1 MQCRIT
7 PLRRHISLDSIDILQ
22 RLSSSVAEA
31 ILEATDN
38 GILIIDIHRK
48 VVTYNS
54 FFVKLWNIPP
64 FLEQSHC
71 DKELLAFVVDQLS
84 YPQIFIDKVI
94 ALYQQPTQESFD
106 TIRFKDGRIVER
118 FSRPMYLEGEVVARV
133 WSFRE
138 ITLTETVKHEL
149 AKEVGFRKAIL
160 HTLPDLVWLKDPHGV
175 YLACNQR
182 FEDFFG
188 AVEAE
193 IIGKTDYDFLNQ
205 ELADFFRHHD
215 KKAMFNNAK
224 TINEEWL
231 TFAKDGHRELVET
244 TKTPMYNDKGELLG
258 ILGIS
263 HDITDRVKSTHL
275 LKSIIQTAPLR
286 IFWKDRNLNYLG
298 CNDLFAHDAGFDT
311 TQQLIG
317 KSDFDLVWRDQAPLY
332 RHDDTRV
339 MESGNATLG
348 YEEPQTTPRG
358 DEIWLRTSKV
368 PLIDNFTGETIGVLG
383 IYDDITEHKRMALA
397 LEESENFLNQSQNN
411 AGIGSYRLN
420 LKTMVW
426 KSSSTLDAIFGIDA
440 HDEHPLGT
448 WINLIHPDDRE
459 AMETYFYDILHQHR
473 KFDREYRIIR
483 PHDNA
488 VRWVNGIGK
497 LELDA
502 TQTPIKMVGTVQ
514 DITKRKRYEQQTQEK
529 QAEFETIFNV
539 SKDGMA
545 ILDLDSNFLDF
556 NDAYLEMTGFTREE
570 LLTKSCI
577 GLSTP
582 EDMPHAI
589 EGLETILKEGFI
601 KNFEKTC
608 IVKDGKKIVINMTV
622 TLMPD
627 KKRILV
633 TTKDVTQAKAYEH
646 QLEHIAHYDPLTEL
660 PNRVLNTRQLRH
672 AMVQARDETTK
683 IAVLYL
689 DLDGF
694 KEINDSHGHSMG
706 DQLLITLAAHMKQ
719 ALRHGDTLARL
730 GGDEFVIIL
739 NPIDDKTVALPIIQ
753 RLLDA
758 ISQSI
763 TIDGTLVRVS
773 ASIGVTF
780 YPQEGEVD
788 ADQLIRQADQ
798 AMYSAKQSG
807 KNRYHIFDPERDRTI
822 RTRHEHLG
830 RLQQAL
836 THGEFILYYQPKVNM
851 RTGKLIGAEAL
862 IRWQHPTKGIIPPL
876 EFLPLI
882 ENHPLSVEVGEW
894 VINEAITQI
903 QQWQARNLTLPISVN
918 IGAKQLL
925 QGNFVQRLQEILAQH
940 DHFDPS
946 LLEME
951 ILETSAL
958 ENITQASQIIQTC
971 KTMGIE
977 FALDDFGTGYSS
989 LTYLKRLPVTTLKI
1003 DQSFVR
1009 DMLDDREN
1017 LAILEGIVGLAKAFD
1032 RHLIAEGVETQRHGE
1047 KLLELGCDLI
1057 QGYGIARPMP
1067 PEKLVEWSQKW
1078 CKDHEWQG

>member
-1 MQCRIT
+1 MQVALNCIIMHYYIT
-7 PLRRHISLDSIDILQ
+7 QLRRLVPLDSIDILQ

-38 GILIIDIHRK
+38 GILIIDIHKK
-48 VVTYNS
+48 VVSYNT
-54 FFVKLWNIPP
+54 P
-64 FLEQSHC
+64 FLELWHIPKHLHTT
-71 DKELLAFVVDQLS
+71 DKDDELLAYVLHQLVD
-84 YPQIFIDKVI
+84 PQSFIDKVI
-94 ALYQQPTQESFD
+94 ELYNQPTAQSLDILHFN
-106 TIRFKDGRIVER
+106 DGRIFER

-133 WSFRE
+133 WSFRD
-138 ITLTETVKHEL
+138 ITLTETIKHEL

-193 IIGKTDYDFLNQ
+193 IIGKTDYDFVDK
-205 ELADFFRHHD
+205 ELADFFRDHD
-215 KKAMFNNAK
+215 KKAMLNDGK

-231 TFAKDGHRELVET
+231 TFAKDGHRELVEA
-244 TKTPMYNDKGELLG
+244 TKTPMYNDQGELLG
-258 ILGIS
+258 VLGIS

-286 IFWKDRNLNYLG
+286 IFWKDRHLNYLG
-298 CNDLFAHDAGFDT
+298 CNDLFAHDAGVDT
-311 TQQLIG
+311 AQQLIG

-332 RHDDTRV
+332 RNDDTRV

-348 YEEPQTTPRG
+348 YEEPQTTPTG

-368 PLIDNFTGETIGVLG
+368 PLIDTFTGETIGVLG
-383 IYDDITEHKRMALA
+383 IYDDITERKKMELA
-397 LEESENFLNQSQNN
+397 LQESENFLNQSQSN

-420 LKTMVW
+420 LTTMVW
-426 KSSSTLDAIFGIDA
+426 KSSRTLDAIFGIDA
-440 HDEHPLGT
+440 HDEHALGT
-448 WINLIHPDDRE
+448 WMNLIHPDDRE
-459 AMETYFYDILHQHR
+459 AMERYFQDTVLRDHH

-483 PHDNA
+483 PHDHA

-502 TQTPIKMVGTVQ
+502 TQTPIEMVGTIQ

-529 QAEFETIFNV
+529 QAEFETIFNT

-577 GLSTP
+577 ELSAP

-589 EGLETILKEGFI
+589 KVIETLLKEGFI

-633 TTKDVTQAKAYEH
+633 STKDVTQAKAYEH

-694 KEINDSHGHSMG
+694 KEINDSHGGS
-706 DQLLITLAAHMKQ
+706 APY
-719 ALRHGDTLARL
+719 
-730 GGDEFVIIL
+730 
-739 NPIDDKTVALPIIQ
+739 NPCCP
-753 RLLDA
+753 
-758 ISQSI
+758 
-763 TIDGTLVRVS
+763 
-773 ASIGVTF
+773 
-780 YPQEGEVD
+780 
-788 ADQLIRQADQ
+788 
-798 AMYSAKQSG
+798 
-807 KNRYHIFDPERDRTI
+807 H
-822 RTRHEHLG
+822 
-830 RLQQAL
+830 
-836 THGEFILYYQPKVNM
+836 
-851 RTGKLIGAEAL
+851 
-862 IRWQHPTKGIIPPL
+862 
-876 EFLPLI
+876 
-882 ENHPLSVEVGEW
+882 
-894 VINEAITQI
+894 
-903 QQWQARNLTLPISVN
+903 
-918 IGAKQLL
+918 
-925 QGNFVQRLQEILAQH
+925 
-940 DHFDPS
+940 
-946 LLEME
+946 
-951 ILETSAL
+951 ETSPPPGGYPR
-958 ENITQASQIIQTC
+958 T
-971 KTMGIE
+971 
-977 FALDDFGTGYSS
+977 FGG
-989 LTYLKRLPVTTLKI
+989 R
-1003 DQSFVR
+1003 
-1009 DMLDDREN
+1009 
-1017 LAILEGIVGLAKAFD
+1017 
-1032 RHLIAEGVETQRHGE
+1032 
-1047 KLLELGCDLI
+1047 
-1057 QGYGIARPMP
+1057 
-1067 PEKLVEWSQKW
+1067 
-1078 CKDHEWQG
+1078 